1 MSDLEVVRNYVGGEW
16 IEPGAG
22 GDLLDIE
29 NPSTGEA
36 IGKVALSTRKEVD
49 RAVEAARAAFPE
61 WRATPLPQR
70 VSHLF
75 ALRGLLTSNQEEI
88 SRTLAAEM
96 GKSLPDARA
105 EMKRVLQ
112 NIEVAC
118 GMPVLQHGDKMIG
131 SGPGIDGEVIRLPLG
146 VFAAITPFNFPAM
159 APFWFVPYAIATGNT
174 FVLKPSEQVPLTM
187 ELITRYIDRTDL
199 PAGVFNLV
207 NGDKTAATALVENP
221 GVKGVSFVGKSSTCR
236 IVAARCVDGGRRY
249 QAMGSAKNHL
259 VVMPDYSKMD
269 QLIRNMSTSC
279 YGCAGQRCM
288 ASSAIVAVGDDTY
301 KTVTERFVADSKEF
315 IVADPLDP
323 AVADEP
329 MLMGPVISADAKS
342 FILKMIETGVREGA
356 TLALDGRDITIAGRE
371 KGHFIG
377 PTVFTDVEPG
387 MEIHRTEIFGPV
399 VVILKADSLDEAIAI
414 INEHQYANACS
425 IYTQNGYHARK
436 FKLQAECGMIGVNV
450 GIPAPVPYLPFG
462 GMNASMI
469 CDIKM
474 QGKAAVDFFTEDKVV
489 VERYWEEI

>member
-1 MSDLEVVRNYVGGEW
+1 MSDLEVTRNYVGGEW
-16 IEPGAG
+16 TESGE
-22 GDLLDIE
+22 GDVLDIE

-36 IGKVALSTRKEVD
+36 IGKVSLSTGEEVD

-75 ALRGLLTSNQEEI
+75 ALRELLASNQEEI
-88 SRTLAAEM
+88 SRTLVAEM

-105 EMKRVLQ
+105 EMKRTLQ

-131 SGPGIDGEVIRLPLG
+131 SAAGIDGEVIRLPVG

-159 APFWFVPYAIATGNT
+159 APFWFIPYAIATGNT

-187 ELITRYIDRTDL
+187 ELVTRYIDRTDL

-207 NGDKTAATALVENP
+207 NGDKAAAVALVENP

-236 IVAARCVDGGRRY
+236 VVAARCVEGGKRY

-269 QLIRNMSTSC
+269 QLVRNMSTSC
-279 YGCAGQRCM
+279 FGCAGQRCM
-288 ASSAIVAVGDDTY
+288 ASSAIVAVGDEMHRA
-301 KTVTERFVADSKEF
+301 VAERFVEDSKRF

-399 VVILKADSLDEAIAI
+399 VVILKADSLDEAITI

-436 FKLQAECGMIGVNV
+436 FKLEAECGMIGVNV
-450 GIPAPVPYLPFG
+450 GIPAPVPFLPFG
-462 GMNASMI
+462 GMNDSMI

-474 QGKAAVDFFTEDKVV
+474 QGRAAVDFFTEDKIV
-489 VERYWEEI
+489 VERYWEEV